1 MKIAITSL
9 KGGVG
14 KTTIATNLAV
24 CFAQKGYKVCIID
37 TDAEQESSI
46 SWAEQR
52 PDDLTRVAVMR
63 VGEKTLIREVKQQ
76 EKNYDIVLL
85 DGSPQ
90 LRELASAT
98 IAASDLVI
106 VPISPSA
113 YDFWALENFLGRLEQ
128 VRQMKSER
136 LDAYILLNKFN
147 ESQNIGKEL
156 LEGLRNEFTEI
167 PKLKTTIGERVAY
180 KETISHGLGVTEYKD
195 KKAKEEIQAL
205 VNELEIIIKTFKS

>member
-24 CFAQKGYKVCIID
+24 CFAQKGYKVCIVD

-52 PDDLTRVAVMR
+52 PDDLIRVAVMR

-128 VRQMKSER
+128 VRQMKAER
-136 LDAYILLNKFN
+136 LEAYILLNKFN

-156 LEGLRNEFTEI
+156 LEGLKNEFTEI

-195 KKAKEEIQAL
+195 KKAKDEIQAL
-205 VNELEIIIKTFKS
+205 ANELEIIMKTFNS

>member
-24 CFAQKGYKVCIID
+24 CFAQKGYKVCIVD

-52 PDDLTRVAVMR
+52 PDDLIRVAVMR

-128 VRQMKSER
+128 VRQMKAER
-136 LDAYILLNKFN
+136 LEAYILLNKFN